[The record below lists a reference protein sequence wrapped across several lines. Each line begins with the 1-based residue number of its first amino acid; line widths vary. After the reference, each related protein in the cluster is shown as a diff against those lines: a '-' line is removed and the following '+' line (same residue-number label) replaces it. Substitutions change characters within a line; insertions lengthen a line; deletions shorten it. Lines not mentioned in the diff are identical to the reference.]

1 MKTFSIVLSL
11 ALMLSACGE
20 APKEDKSA
28 KLAAL
33 KKQHAELTAQIRTLE
48 AELAADGGKSGDG
61 KVNHVSV
68 TELKAGSFLHYL
80 EIYGKLDAEDN
91 VMTMAKM
98 PGTVSR
104 ILVVEGQQVSAGQVV
119 AELES
124 DAIVAGIEELKTGLK
139 FAAEVYEKQKAL
151 WDKKIGTELQY
162 LNAKNQKE
170 QLEKKLVSL
179 NEQLD
184 MMRIKSPI
192 NGTVDMI
199 ALKVGQSTAPGTPG
213 IRIVN
218 MSNIKAVASVSETYA
233 GSIRKD
239 NEVVV
244 AFPDLK
250 KEVKSRLSF
259 AGKVIDPINRTFE
272 VEVSLNPSDDLH
284 ANMLAVLKIVD
295 YKNDSSLTVPVNVL
309 VNTEN
314 GTYIM
319 VADEAG
325 GKKQAK
331 KRYVQTGLVSGDR
344 CEIRSGLEPGD
355 KVITTGYQD
364 LNDGDILAY

>member
-1 MKTFSIVLSL
+1 MKTFSMILSL
-11 ALMLSACGE
+11 AIMLSACGE

-33 KKQHAELTAQIRTLE
+33 KKQHTELTAQIRALE
-48 AELAADGGKSGDG
+48 AELAAGGGKSGNG
-61 KVNHVSV
+61 KVNHVAI
-68 TELKAGSFLHYL
+68 TELKTGSFLHYL

-91 VMTMAKM
+91 VMAMAKM

-104 ILVVEGQQVSAGQVV
+104 VLVSEGQTVTVGQVL
-119 AELES
+119 AELDS
-124 DAIVAGIEELKTGLK
+124 DALVAGIEELKTGLK
-139 FAAEVYEKQKAL
+139 FATEVYEKQKAL
-151 WDKKIGTELQY
+151 WDRKIGTELQF
-162 LNAKNQKE
+162 LNAKNQKD

-192 NGTVDMI
+192 NGTIDMV
-199 ALKVGQSTAPGTPG
+199 ALKAGQSTAPGTPG

-233 GSIRKD
+233 GTIRKD
-239 NEVVV
+239 NEVLV

-250 KEVKSRLSF
+250 KEIKSRLSF
-259 AGKVIDPINRTFE
+259 AGKVIDPINRTFD

-295 YKNDSSLTVPVNVL
+295 YKNDTSLSVPVNVL

-314 GTYIM
+314 GTYLMLAEDIN
-319 VADEAG
+319 
-325 GKKQAK
+325 GKKKAK
-331 KRYVQTGLVSGDR
+331 KQYVQPGLVSGDR
-344 CEIRSGLEPGD
+344 CEIRSGLHAGD

-364 LNDGDILAY
+364 LNDGDIIAY